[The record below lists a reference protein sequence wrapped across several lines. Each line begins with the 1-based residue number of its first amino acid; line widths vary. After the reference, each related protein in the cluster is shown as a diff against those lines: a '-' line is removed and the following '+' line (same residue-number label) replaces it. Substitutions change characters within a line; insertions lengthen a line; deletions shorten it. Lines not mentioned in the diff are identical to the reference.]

1 VNSPPVDGARLALP
15 RVRDFGNGGG
25 STCSNRDDPAHWVA
39 RRSRPSPSLTG
50 RYVAVNDRVT
60 SSE

>member
-25 STCSNRDDPAHWVA
+25 STCSNRDDPAHRVAVDLA
-39 RRSRPSPSLTG
+39 RRR
-50 RYVAVNDRVT
+50 R
-60 SSE
+60 